1 MRRWI
6 VLLCTLFLTL
16 NAESFRVYTEYNP
29 PFNYKN
35 AAGKAEGSSV
45 WLLQELFLKT
55 GQTITD
61 GQINVVPW
69 SHGYHEVLEHART
82 VLFSAARTQE
92 REALFAWVG
101 PIGKLRIGV
110 IAKKERH
117 VNLQALRGHNLGKIG
132 TVHDS
137 GAEQLLLKEGF
148 TLEDFDRFSNID
160 SQLRKLREDRLDA
173 VAFSVD
179 AMFYT
184 LQATGC
190 SLDAY
195 EIVSLLR
202 ENDLYFAFHK
212 DTDPA
217 LIEKLNQTLKAIR
230 P

>member
-1 MRRWI
+1 MIRWI
-6 VLLCTLFLTL
+6 VLVCSLFLSL
-16 NAESFRVYTEYNP
+16 NAENFRVYTEYNP
-29 PFNYKN
+29 PFNYKS
-35 AAGKAEGSSV
+35 ADGKVEGSSV
-45 WLLQELFLKT
+45 WLLHELFRQT
-55 GQTITD
+55 GQTIVD
-61 GQINVVPW
+61 GHINVVPW
-69 SHGYHEVLEHART
+69 SRGYHEVLDHAHT

-110 IAKKERH
+110 IAKKDRH
-117 VNLQALRGHNLGKIG
+117 INFQALRGKKLGKIG
-132 TVHDS
+132 TVHES

-148 TLEDFDRFSNID
+148 ILEDFDRFSNID

-179 AMFYT
+179 AMFDT
-184 LQATGC
+184 LQSAGYALET
-190 SLDAY
+190 Y

-212 DTDPA
+212 DTDPV
-217 LIEKLNQTLKAIR
+217 LIETLNQTLKTLR